1 MRRLCST
8 IVLAALFA
16 GAAFAANPHDP
27 QKRFTAADQA
37 WARTLLLQRADLPG
51 AGWTSKKSTGDNS
64 TCKSFNPDESKLVET
79 GEQQSREFS
88 RGGGFVTSMAAIFK
102 TTKDAENGWNLEA
115 KTQILDCLAEA
126 LGQTSTGSATV
137 KIAARGKLAFPHVAQ
152 RNRRLLRPSCIQ
164 RARDQVQRGSAL
176 HPARP
181 GTRESRADVAVPGQA
196 AHAVARRARSQ
207 PGCDAGPPPP
217 LATSSAQSVLEQ
229 DADALAPVDSADCLR
244 EERCDG

>member
-1 MRRLCST
+1 MIWGFSPNASLPILVGMLGRLT
-8 IVLAALFA
+8 TTFALAAVVT

-64 TCKSFNPDESKLVET
+64 TCKSFNPDESRLVET

-102 TTKDAENGWNLEA
+102 TAKDAETGWNLEA

-126 LGQTSTGSATV
+126 LRQTSTGSATV
-137 KIAARGKLAFPHVAQ
+137 KIAARGKLAFPQLAQ
-152 RNRRLLRPSCIQ
+152 RTAAFYVRLAFNVQGIKFNADLHFILLGRG
-164 RARDQVQRGSAL
+164 RANLAL
-176 HPARP
+176 MTLSPGKPLTPLPAGLDRKLAA
-181 GTRESRADVAVPGQA
+181 RLAQQLSR
-196 AHAVARRARSQ
+196 
-207 PGCDAGPPPP
+207 
-217 LATSSAQSVLEQ
+217 
-229 DADALAPVDSADCLR
+229 
-244 EERCDG
+244 

>member
-102 TTKDAENGWNLEA
+102 TTKDAETGWNLEA

-137 KIAARGKLAFPHVAQ
+137 KIAARGRLAFPHVAQ
-152 RNRRLLRPSCIQ
+152 RTAAFYVRLAFNVQGIKFNADLHFILLGRGRANLALMSLSPGKPLTPLPAGLDRSLAATLARRLS
-164 RARDQVQRGSAL
+164 G
-176 HPARP
+176 
-181 GTRESRADVAVPGQA
+181 
-196 AHAVARRARSQ
+196 
-207 PGCDAGPPPP
+207 
-217 LATSSAQSVLEQ
+217 
-229 DADALAPVDSADCLR
+229 
-244 EERCDG
+244 